1 LLDVFELVINADLLE
16 VYDSS
21 WRLSLVEI
29 AVTFV
34 VLNHSVAKDE
44 EPFLP
49 EFEDVWALLFQ
60 ILHMRVVLTQAY

>member
-29 AVTFV
+29 GVTFV